1 MQKNEP
7 KIVAEGYSTEEIY
20 TWMKQKI
27 TASRMLDAALVEREM
42 LKRALDDV
50 DLRIDE
56 LTSSSA
62 LELLSK
68 TQGPTRL
75 HEPHQNN
82 L

>member
-20 TWMKQKI
+20 AWMRQKT
-27 TASRMLDAALVEREM
+27 TASRLLDAALIEREM
-42 LKRALDDV
+42 LKQALDDV

-68 TQGPTRL
+68 TQGPTHL